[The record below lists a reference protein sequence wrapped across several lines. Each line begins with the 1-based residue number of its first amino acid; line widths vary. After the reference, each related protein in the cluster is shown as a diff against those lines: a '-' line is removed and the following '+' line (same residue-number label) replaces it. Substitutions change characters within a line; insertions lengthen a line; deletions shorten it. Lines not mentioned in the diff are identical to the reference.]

1 MAVVDLKSRLERCL
15 GTQDLVVAVEDE
27 GEVVKNV
34 AQVSCF
40 KAGWMMVQFREI
52 ENSRKYRKGFS
63 FHQSALP
70 SCNSPIAT
78 HYSLKPI
85 CLMCFNFT
93 LSFALS
99 RVSHQHQPL
108 SLLLK

>member
-40 KAGWMMVQFREI
+40 
-52 ENSRKYRKGFS
+52 NSWVDDG
-63 FHQSALP
+63 
-70 SCNSPIAT
+70 I
-78 HYSLKPI
+78 I
-85 CLMCFNFT
+85 
-93 LSFALS
+93 
-99 RVSHQHQPL
+99 
-108 SLLLK
+108 